1 MKRGAA
7 CACALGLLMVLG
19 QGASAEWAPSMVW
32 IEASAIRHSHYQPW
46 SSSVRTVH
54 KNGIVVE
61 DGKVL
66 TTAEGVEN
74 ATLLRVRVEGDGR
87 WRLASVDWIDPH
99 ANLALIEAAGG
110 DIRPAESTL
119 PFARRVPD
127 SGPVRI
133 WHFLDG
139 RAVSAPGTVRRVHVP
154 RVPGRVVAH
163 LMLEVIAEFDAGFS
177 DPASGV
183 AESDA
188 ASQIVA
194 AGERGDRAGRGL
206 RRKAPD
212 GDSRFLRRGSAGTQA
227 ATTPRRRSP
236 GIPSPGRTRRV
247 PAIAAF
253 LGLPGRPRGVVVSAV
268 PVPLVLP
275 PVSFCRAT
283 SSSPSTVSR

>member
-1 MKRGAA
+1 
-7 CACALGLLMVLG
+7 
-19 QGASAEWAPSMVW
+19 MVW

-54 KNGIVVE
+54 KNGVVVE

-66 TTAEGVEN
+66 TTAEGLEN

-99 ANLALIEAAGG
+99 ANLALLCAADG
-110 DIRPAESTL
+110 DLRPAESTL

-163 LMLEVIAEFDAGFS
+163 LMLEVIAEFDAGVP

-183 AESDA
+183 EGKCRRLADRRC
-188 ASQIVA
+188 
-194 AGERGDRAGRGL
+194 GERGDRAGRRL
-206 RRKAPD
+206 RRKAPG
-212 GDSRFLRRGSAGTQA
+212 GDSRFLHRGGAGT
-227 ATTPRRRSP
+227 
-236 GIPSPGRTRRV
+236 
-247 PAIAAF
+247 
-253 LGLPGRPRGVVVSAV
+253 
-268 PVPLVLP
+268 
-275 PVSFCRAT
+275 
-283 SSSPSTVSR
+283 